1 MLFFT
6 FNLFMVKKKCNWC
19 LGDPLYENYHDTEW
33 GVPVYDD
40 QKLFEFL
47 TLESF
52 QAGLSWITI
61 LRKRRNFS
69 IAFDGYDY
77 NKVACYSDQKKIE
90 LMNDKGIIRNRLKID
105 ATVSNAQAFIKIH
118 NRYGSFSQ
126 FIWDFTAG
134 KPLVNTFKTLDEVPP
149 FTPLAEKI
157 SKVLKN
163 EGFKFI
169 GPTIVYSHMQATGM
183 VNDHLVDC
191 FRYRE
196 IESSC

>member
-1 MLFFT
+1 
-6 FNLFMVKKKCNWC
+6 MVKKKCDWC

-47 TLESF
+47 TLEGF

-61 LRKRRNFS
+61 LRKRKNFS
-69 IAFDGYDY
+69 AAFDGFDY
-77 NKVACYSDQKKIE
+77 TKVARYSKQKKIE
-90 LMNDKGIIRNRLKID
+90 LLNDKGIIRNRLKID
-105 ATVSNAQAFIKIH
+105 AAVSNAQAYIGIQK
-118 NRYGSFSQ
+118 RYGSFSQ
-126 FIWDFTAG
+126 FIWGFTAG
-134 KPLVNTFKTLDEVPP
+134 KPLVNTFKSLDEVPP

-163 EGFKFI
+163 EGFKFV
-169 GPTIVYSHMQATGM
+169 GPTIIYSHMQATGM

-191 FRYRE
+191 FRHRE
-196 IESSC
+196 IESTF

>member
-1 MLFFT
+1 
-6 FNLFMVKKKCNWC
+6 MVKKKCDWC

-33 GVPVYDD
+33 GVPIYDD

-69 IAFDGYDY
+69 TAFDGFDY

-105 ATVSNAQAFIKIH
+105 ATVSNAQAFIKIQ

-126 FIWDFTAG
+126 FIWQFTAG
-134 KPLVNTFKTLDEVPP
+134 KSLVNTFKTLDEVPP

-163 EGFKFI
+163 EGFKFV

-196 IESSC
+196 IESSS

>member
-1 MLFFT
+1 
-6 FNLFMVKKKCNWC
+6 MVKKKCDWC

-47 TLESF
+47 TLEGF

-61 LRKRRNFS
+61 LRKRKNFS
-69 IAFDGYDY
+69 AAFDGFDY
-77 NKVACYSDQKKIE
+77 NKVACYSKQKKIE
-90 LMNDKGIIRNRLKID
+90 LLNDKGIIRNRLKID
-105 ATVSNAQAFIKIH
+105 AAVSNAQAYIGIQK
-118 NRYGSFSQ
+118 RYGSFSQ
-126 FIWDFTAG
+126 FIWGFTAG
-134 KPLVNTFKTLDEVPP
+134 KPLVNTFKSLDEVPP

-163 EGFKFI
+163 EGFKFV
-169 GPTIVYSHMQATGM
+169 GPTIIYSHMQATGM

-191 FRYRE
+191 FRHRE
-196 IESSC
+196 IESTF

>member
-1 MLFFT
+1 
-6 FNLFMVKKKCNWC
+6 MVKKKCDWC

-47 TLESF
+47 TLEGL

-69 IAFDGYDY
+69 TAFDGFDY
-77 NKVACYSDQKKIE
+77 NKVARYSDQKKIE

-105 ATVSNAQAFIKIH
+105 AAVSNAQAYIGIQK
-118 NRYGSFSQ
+118 RYGSFSQ
-126 FIWDFTAG
+126 FIWGFTAG
-134 KPLVNTFKTLDEVPP
+134 KPLVNTFKSLDEVPP
-149 FTPLAEKI
+149 LTPLAEKI

-163 EGFKFI
+163 EGFKFV
-169 GPTIVYSHMQATGM
+169 GPTIIYSHMQATGM

-191 FRYRE
+191 FRHRE
-196 IESSC
+196 IESTF

>member
-1 MLFFT
+1 
-6 FNLFMVKKKCNWC
+6 MVKKKCDWC

-47 TLESF
+47 TLEGF

-61 LRKRRNFS
+61 LRKRKNFS
-69 IAFDGYDY
+69 AAFDGFDY
-77 NKVACYSDQKKIE
+77 NKVARYSKQKKIE
-90 LMNDKGIIRNRLKID
+90 LLNDKGIIRNRLKID
-105 ATVSNAQAFIKIH
+105 AAVSNAQAYIGIQK
-118 NRYGSFSQ
+118 RYGSFSQ
-126 FIWDFTAG
+126 FIWGFTAG
-134 KPLVNTFKTLDEVPP
+134 KPLVNTFKSLDEAPP

-163 EGFKFI
+163 EGFKFV
-169 GPTIVYSHMQATGM
+169 GPTIIYSHMQATGM

-191 FRYRE
+191 FRHRE
-196 IESSC
+196 IESTF

>member
-1 MLFFT
+1 
-6 FNLFMVKKKCNWC
+6 MVKKKCDWC

-47 TLESF
+47 TLEGF

-61 LRKRRNFS
+61 LRKRKNFS
-69 IAFDGYDY
+69 AAFDGFDY
-77 NKVACYSDQKKIE
+77 NKVARYSKQKKIE
-90 LMNDKGIIRNRLKID
+90 LLNDKGIIRNRLKID
-105 ATVSNAQAFIKIH
+105 AAVSNAQAYIGIQK
-118 NRYGSFSQ
+118 RYGSFSQ
-126 FIWDFTAG
+126 FIWGFTAG
-134 KPLVNTFKTLDEVPP
+134 KPLVNTFKSLDEVPP

-163 EGFKFI
+163 EGFNFV
-169 GPTIVYSHMQATGM
+169 GPTIIYSHMQATGM

-191 FRYRE
+191 FRHRE
-196 IESSC
+196 IESTF

>member
-1 MLFFT
+1 
-6 FNLFMVKKKCNWC
+6 MVKKKCDWC

-47 TLESF
+47 TLEGF

-61 LRKRRNFS
+61 LRKRKNFS
-69 IAFDGYDY
+69 AAFDGFDY
-77 NKVACYSDQKKIE
+77 YKVARYSKQKKIE
-90 LMNDKGIIRNRLKID
+90 LLNDKGIIRNRLKID
-105 ATVSNAQAFIKIH
+105 AAVSNAQAYIGIQK
-118 NRYGSFSQ
+118 RYGSFSQ
-126 FIWDFTAG
+126 FIWGFTAG
-134 KPLVNTFKTLDEVPP
+134 KPLVNTFKSLDEVPP

-163 EGFKFI
+163 EGFKFV
-169 GPTIVYSHMQATGM
+169 GPTIIYSHMQATGM

-196 IESSC
+196 IESSS

>member
-1 MLFFT
+1 
-6 FNLFMVKKKCNWC
+6 MVKKKCDWC

-33 GVPVYDD
+33 GVPIYDD

-69 IAFDGYDY
+69 TAFDGFDY
-77 NKVACYSDQKKIE
+77 NKVARYSDQKKIE

-105 ATVSNAQAFIKIH
+105 ATVSNAQAFIKIQ

-126 FIWDFTAG
+126 FIWQFTAG
-134 KPLVNTFKTLDEVPP
+134 KSLVNTFKTLDEVPP

-157 SKVLKN
+157 STVLKN
-163 EGFKFI
+163 EGFKFV

-196 IESSC
+196 IESSS

>member
-1 MLFFT
+1 
-6 FNLFMVKKKCNWC
+6 MVKKKCDWC

-47 TLESF
+47 TLEGF

-61 LRKRRNFS
+61 LRKRKNFS
-69 IAFDGYDY
+69 AAFDGFDY
-77 NKVACYSDQKKIE
+77 NKVARYSKQKKIE
-90 LMNDKGIIRNRLKID
+90 LLNDKGIIRNRLKID
-105 ATVSNAQAFIKIH
+105 AAVSNAQAYIGIQK
-118 NRYGSFSQ
+118 RYGSFSQ
-126 FIWDFTAG
+126 FVWGFTAG
-134 KPLVNTFKTLDEVPP
+134 KPLVNTFKSLDEVPP

-163 EGFKFI
+163 EGFKFV
-169 GPTIVYSHMQATGM
+169 GPTIIYSHMQATGM

-191 FRYRE
+191 FRHRE
-196 IESSC
+196 IESTF

>member
-1 MLFFT
+1 
-6 FNLFMVKKKCNWC
+6 MVKKKCDWC

-47 TLESF
+47 TLEGF

-61 LRKRRNFS
+61 LRKRKNFS
-69 IAFDGYDY
+69 AAFDGFDY
-77 NKVACYSDQKKIE
+77 NKVARYSKQKKIE
-90 LMNDKGIIRNRLKID
+90 LLNDKGIVRNRLKID
-105 ATVSNAQAFIKIH
+105 AAVSNAQAYIGIQK
-118 NRYGSFSQ
+118 RYGSFSQ
-126 FIWDFTAG
+126 FIWGFTAG
-134 KPLVNTFKTLDEVPP
+134 KPLVNTFKSLDEVPP

-163 EGFKFI
+163 EGFKFV
-169 GPTIVYSHMQATGM
+169 GPTIIYSHMQATGM

-191 FRYRE
+191 FRHRE
-196 IESSC
+196 IGSTF

>member
-1 MLFFT
+1 
-6 FNLFMVKKKCNWC
+6 MVKKKCDWC

-47 TLESF
+47 TLEGF

-61 LRKRRNFS
+61 LRKRKNFS
-69 IAFDGYDY
+69 AAFDGFDY
-77 NKVACYSDQKKIE
+77 YKVARYSKQKKIE
-90 LMNDKGIIRNRLKID
+90 LLNDKGIIRNRLKID
-105 ATVSNAQAFIKIH
+105 AAVSNAQAYIGIQK
-118 NRYGSFSQ
+118 RYGSFSQ
-126 FIWDFTAG
+126 FIWGFTAG
-134 KPLVNTFKTLDEVPP
+134 KPLVNTFKSLDEVPP

-163 EGFKFI
+163 EGFKFV
-169 GPTIVYSHMQATGM
+169 GPTIIYSHMQATGM

-191 FRYRE
+191 FRHRE
-196 IESSC
+196 IESTF

>member
-1 MLFFT
+1 
-6 FNLFMVKKKCNWC
+6 MVKKKCDWC

-47 TLESF
+47 TLEGF

-61 LRKRRNFS
+61 LRKRKNFS
-69 IAFDGYDY
+69 AAFDGFDY
-77 NKVACYSDQKKIE
+77 YKVARYSKQKKIE
-90 LMNDKGIIRNRLKID
+90 LLNDKGIIRNRLKID
-105 ATVSNAQAFIKIH
+105 AAVSNAQAYIGIQK
-118 NRYGSFSQ
+118 RYGSFSQ
-126 FIWDFTAG
+126 FIWGFTAG
-134 KPLVNTFKTLDEVPP
+134 KPLVNTFKSLDEVPP

-163 EGFKFI
+163 EGFKFV
-169 GPTIVYSHMQATGM
+169 GPTIIYSHMQATGM

-191 FRYRE
+191 FRHRE
-196 IESSC
+196 IKSTF

>member
-1 MLFFT
+1 
-6 FNLFMVKKKCNWC
+6 MVKKKCDWC

-47 TLESF
+47 TLEGF

-61 LRKRRNFS
+61 LRKRKNFS
-69 IAFDGYDY
+69 AAFDGFDY
-77 NKVACYSDQKKIE
+77 YKVARYSKQKKIE
-90 LMNDKGIIRNRLKID
+90 LLNDKGIIRNRLKID
-105 ATVSNAQAFIKIH
+105 AAVSNAQAYIGIQK
-118 NRYGSFSQ
+118 RYGSFSQ
-126 FIWDFTAG
+126 FIWGFTAG
-134 KPLVNTFKTLDEVPP
+134 KTLVNTFKSLDEVPP

-163 EGFKFI
+163 EGFKFV
-169 GPTIVYSHMQATGM
+169 GPTIIYSHMQATGM

-191 FRYRE
+191 FRHRE
-196 IESSC
+196 IESTF

>member
-1 MLFFT
+1 
-6 FNLFMVKKKCNWC
+6 MVKKKCDWC

-33 GVPVYDD
+33 GVAIYDD

-69 IAFDGYDY
+69 TAFDGFDY
-77 NKVACYSDQKKIE
+77 NKVARYSDQKKIE

-105 ATVSNAQAFIKIH
+105 ATVSNAQAFIKIQ

-126 FIWDFTAG
+126 FIWQFTAG
-134 KPLVNTFKTLDEVPP
+134 KSLVNTFKTLDEVPP

-163 EGFKFI
+163 EGFKFV

-196 IESSC
+196 IESSS

>member
-1 MLFFT
+1 MA
-6 FNLFMVKKKCNWC
+6 KKKCDWC

-47 TLESF
+47 TLEGF

-61 LRKRRNFS
+61 LRKRKNFS
-69 IAFDGYDY
+69 AAFDGFDY
-77 NKVACYSDQKKIE
+77 NKVARYSKQKKIE
-90 LMNDKGIIRNRLKID
+90 LLNDKGIIRNRLKID
-105 ATVSNAQAFIKIH
+105 AAVSNAQAYIGIQK
-118 NRYGSFSQ
+118 RYGSFSQ
-126 FIWDFTAG
+126 FIWGFTAG
-134 KPLVNTFKTLDEVPP
+134 KPLVNTFKSLDEVPP

-163 EGFKFI
+163 EGFKFV
-169 GPTIVYSHMQATGM
+169 GPTIIYSHMQATGM

-191 FRYRE
+191 FRHRE
-196 IESSC
+196 IESTF

>member
-1 MLFFT
+1 
-6 FNLFMVKKKCNWC
+6 MVKKKCDWC

-47 TLESF
+47 TLEGF

-61 LRKRRNFS
+61 LRKRKNFS
-69 IAFDGYDY
+69 AAFDGFDY
-77 NKVACYSDQKKIE
+77 NKVARYSKQKKID
-90 LMNDKGIIRNRLKID
+90 LLNDKGIIRNRLKID
-105 ATVSNAQAFIKIH
+105 AAVSNAQAYIGIQK
-118 NRYGSFSQ
+118 RYGSFSQ
-126 FIWDFTAG
+126 FIWGFTAG
-134 KPLVNTFKTLDEVPP
+134 KTLVNTFKSLDEVPP

-163 EGFKFI
+163 EGFKFV
-169 GPTIVYSHMQATGM
+169 GPTIIYSHMQATGM

-191 FRYRE
+191 FRHRE
-196 IESSC
+196 IESTF

>member
-1 MLFFT
+1 
-6 FNLFMVKKKCNWC
+6 MVKKKCDWC

-33 GVPVYDD
+33 GVPIYDD

-69 IAFDGYDY
+69 TAFDGFDY
-77 NKVACYSDQKKIE
+77 NKVARYSDQKKIE

-105 ATVSNAQAFIKIH
+105 ATVSNAQAFIKIQ

-126 FIWDFTAG
+126 FIWQFTAG
-134 KPLVNTFKTLDEVPP
+134 KSLVNTFKTLDEVPP

-157 SKVLKN
+157 STVLKN
-163 EGFKFI
+163 EGFKFV

-191 FRYRE
+191 FRYRDHGP
-196 IESSC
+196 

>member
-1 MLFFT
+1 
-6 FNLFMVKKKCNWC
+6 MVKKKCDWC

-47 TLESF
+47 TLEGF

-61 LRKRRNFS
+61 LRKRKNFS
-69 IAFDGYDY
+69 AAFDGFDY
-77 NKVACYSDQKKIE
+77 TKVARYSKQKKIE
-90 LMNDKGIIRNRLKID
+90 LLNDKGIIRNRLKID
-105 ATVSNAQAFIKIH
+105 AAVSNAQAYIGIQK
-118 NRYGSFSQ
+118 RYGSFSQ
-126 FIWDFTAG
+126 FIWGFTAG
-134 KPLVNTFKTLDEVPP
+134 KPLVNTFKSLDEAPP

-163 EGFKFI
+163 EGFKFV
-169 GPTIVYSHMQATGM
+169 GPTIIYSHMQATGM

-191 FRYRE
+191 FRHRE
-196 IESSC
+196 IESTF